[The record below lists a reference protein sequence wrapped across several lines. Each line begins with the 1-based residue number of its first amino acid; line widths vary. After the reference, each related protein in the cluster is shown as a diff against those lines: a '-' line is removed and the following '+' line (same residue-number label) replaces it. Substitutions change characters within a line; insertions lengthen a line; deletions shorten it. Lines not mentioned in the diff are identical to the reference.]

1 MRYIGIRHRVKK
13 TADDEA
19 RPTQV
24 YILEEDLILELEDDN
39 AELDWV
45 RGTFPVS
52 FRPVGPDEERTAFNP
67 RHIQWRTVRKTE
79 DIAKLNPAHLREV
92 EGKTQIVTKVPD
104 AYDGL
109 RAGDVYTLSLGGSG
123 DRLAF
128 ALSKVGERVNAT
140 VLRIPPSILKE
151 RRGDNSKD
159 EDPKLLANL
168 GKNEPNLFHEVTANT
183 RAITTGF
190 VHQEGMFNLAGEG
203 SAYGAMGTV
212 LPIPADGY
220 TPVDAELIPSGAI
233 TSVAGTA
240 FDFRV
245 PTAVGTRIRDASDP
259 QLVIG
264 RGYDHNYVLN
274 GKSGGAPRLA
284 ARLAD
289 PKSSRVLEIFSDQPG
304 IQFYAG
310 NFIDGTMV
318 GKSGKIYRQGDGIA
332 LEPQHF
338 PDAPNKPGFASTR
351 LDPGQTYS
359 NTMVFRLST
368 AR

>member
-52 FRPVGPDEERTAFNP
+52 FRPVGPDEDLTAFNP

-183 RAITTGF
+183 RAI
-190 VHQEGMFNLAGEG
+190 M
-203 SAYGAMGTV
+203 
-212 LPIPADGY
+212 
-220 TPVDAELIPSGAI
+220 
-233 TSVAGTA
+233 
-240 FDFRV
+240 
-245 PTAVGTRIRDASDP
+245 
-259 QLVIG
+259 
-264 RGYDHNYVLN
+264 DH
-274 GKSGGAPRLA
+274 
-284 ARLAD
+284 
-289 PKSSRVLEIFSDQPG
+289 
-304 IQFYAG
+304 
-310 NFIDGTMV
+310 T
-318 GKSGKIYRQGDGIA
+318 
-332 LEPQHF
+332 
-338 PDAPNKPGFASTR
+338 
-351 LDPGQTYS
+351 
-359 NTMVFRLST
+359 
-368 AR
+368 